1 MTRVIVTGAGIA
13 GLSIAREIRR
23 QSPGIE
29 VLVLEAR
36 NRIGGNIRTERSD
49 GYLCEW
55 GPDGFLDNAPATLQL
70 VQELGLSSALLPSR
84 DCARRRFI
92 FRRGRLHEV
101 PLSPPAFLA
110 SNLLSLRGRLRVAGE
125 PFARP
130 APKHDESIYE
140 FAARHIGHEAAEVLV
155 GPMVSGIFAG
165 DAHELSL
172 KAAFPKMA
180 EMEAAH
186 GSLFRAMLAR
196 RHERKRDN
204 GVGAPI
210 GKLLSFTGGMEQLPR
225 ALAASLG
232 DAVRLESKA
241 TGLCPRRVCSPEK
254 CGWPV
259 GARAFTVRA
268 AGRSFEADAVVLA
281 GPARESAELIQPFDP
296 QLGAL
301 IGRIATAPLAV
312 VCLGYDEATIAA
324 ERGPL
329 DGFGFLVPRQ
339 EGPRILGA
347 LWESSIYDGRA
358 PKGKALIRIMI
369 GGATDPEAVALE
381 DAQLIDIARRDLAQ
395 TMSLR
400 AVPEFVRVVHHRGG
414 IPQYTIG
421 HSGRLSRIASLL
433 PSYPGL
439 FLAGNSYRGVSINSC
454 VEDAPAI
461 ASRVVDHLRSVER
474 AEDLVRLS

>member
-1 MTRVIVTGAGIA
+1 MSRIVVTGAGIA
-13 GLSIAREIRR
+13 GLSVAREIRR
-23 QSPGIE
+23 QSPGTE
-29 VLVLEAR
+29 VVVLEAR
-36 NRIGGNIRTERSD
+36 NRIGGNIRTETID

-70 VQELGLSSALLPSR
+70 VQELGLSATLLPSR
-84 DCARRRFI
+84 DSARRRFI
-92 FRRGRLHEV
+92 FRHGHLHEV
-101 PLSPPAFLA
+101 PLAPTAFLT
-110 SNLLSLRGRLRVAGE
+110 SNLLSLRGRLRVVGE

-130 APKHDESIYE
+130 APRHDESIYE
-140 FAARHIGHEAAEVLV
+140 FASRHIGREAADVLV
-155 GPMVSGIFAG
+155 GSMVSGIFAG

-196 RHERKRDN
+196 RHERARDN
-204 GVGAPI
+204 GVGAPA
-210 GKLLSFTGGMEQLPR
+210 GKLHSFMGGMEELPR

-232 DAVRLESKA
+232 GAVRLESKA
-241 TGLCPRRVCSPEK
+241 TGLCPRRACSPEK
-254 CGWPV
+254 CAWPV

-268 AGRSFEADAVVLA
+268 GGRSIEADAVILA
-281 GPARESAELIQPFDP
+281 GPASESAQLIHPFDP
-296 QLGAL
+296 QFASLL
-301 IGRIATAPLAV
+301 GRIATAPLAV
-312 VCLGYDEATIAA
+312 VCLGYDEATITT

-329 DGFGFLVPRQ
+329 DGFGFLVPPQ

-347 LWESSIYDGRA
+347 LWESSIYAGRA
-358 PKGKALIRIMI
+358 PQGKALIRVMI
-369 GGATDPEAVALE
+369 GGATDGDAVDLD
-381 DAQLIDIARRDLAQ
+381 DAQLIDIARHDLER
-395 TMSLR
+395 TMGIR
-400 AVPEFVRVVHHRGG
+400 TAPELARVVHHRVG

-421 HSGRLSRIASLL
+421 HSGRLGRIASLL
-433 PSYPGL
+433 TNYPGL

-454 VEDAPAI
+454 IEDAPAI